1 MTTSTRRSRACA
13 LASALALATA
23 LCSQPA
29 RAADASPPTP
39 DADNG
44 IAEGSDIL
52 VTGTKANEIAPVT
65 ASLKQT
71 QPASIISRS
80 YIEDS
85 LPASAD
91 FNDIALISPSVSNA
105 GGENGVGLNES
116 KTTIRG
122 FQDGEYNITYDG
134 VPFGDT
140 NGPTHHSNTFFP
152 SNTIET
158 LVVDRGPGNASQLGE
173 STYGGNMN
181 LFSRETR
188 ADPSAEF
195 KAAYGSFDTL
205 LLRGLLQTG
214 AISKLNGTE
223 AVLSA
228 QYIRTDGRLS
238 LSGYNQKNIFG
249 KVVIPIGSSVHLSL
263 LSTYNKNHFFQPDKN
278 GVTLQQEGLY
288 GKYYNLNNDPTSE
301 SYWKYNRTTKTTD
314 FEIAKLDAEIAPS
327 TTFVNTA
334 YTYYYDNETLSGSS
348 ATTIPVSAGGL
359 PTTVTLSDA
368 PGTKAVPGVPGYTK
382 TNKYRVWGDIP
393 KGRFDFGF
401 GTLTAGLWIERAD
414 TFRQQTDVDLVTGD
428 FNYVEKT
435 IKLPNGNPNP
445 LGAPGYVKFNQ
456 NSGFNHT
463 EEFVELEL
471 RPLPGLTIT
480 PGYKHVDFNLEI
492 NAEYNQT
499 TRIPQD
505 ISKTYTKDLPFA
517 TINYLITPRLSVYG
531 QYAQGMAVPILGDLY
546 VNNPSLSSIEPQTST
561 NYQAGAVYHGDRLS
575 IDADVYYIKI
585 NNKIEQETVID
596 DTGTSQSAYFNAGKV
611 LYKGVEGQVTYALHG
626 GFAVF
631 ANGSINYA
639 KEVGTHNPVSN
650 APKST
655 AAAGLL
661 YKHGPIRLSL
671 IDKWTGPQYATSEAL
686 DPTQTFFVLQRSVRI
701 SPYNDTILAAS
712 YEWRNL
718 RFGLNVTDLFDSK
731 KVENIGLSGNG
742 PSGNPVHGVNQ
753 TADQFYYQPG
763 RQVTGDVTVKF

>member
-1 MTTSTRRSRACA
+1 MTTSTRRLRACTI
-13 LASALALATA
+13 ASALALATA
-23 LCSQPA
+23 LSSHAAC
-29 RAADASPPTP
+29 AADAPPPPAT
-39 DADNG
+39 DNG

-65 ASLKQT
+65 ASLQQT

-80 YIEDS
+80 FIEDS

-91 FNDIALISPSVSNA
+91 VNDIALISPSVSNA

-173 STYGGNMN
+173 ATYGGNMN

-195 KAAYGSFDTL
+195 KGTYGSFDTY
-205 LLRGLLQTG
+205 LLRGLLQSG
-214 AISKLNGTE
+214 AIDKLNGTE
-223 AVLSA
+223 AVLSG
-228 QYIRTDGRLS
+228 QYIKTDGRLS
-238 LSGYNQKNIFG
+238 LSGYNQKNLFG
-249 KVVIPIGSSVHLSL
+249 KVVIPIASNVHLSF

-278 GVTLQQEGLY
+278 GVTLQQQGLF
-288 GKYYNLNNDPTSE
+288 GKYYNLNNDPTSQ
-301 SYWKYNRTTKTTD
+301 SYYKYNVTTKTTD
-314 FEIAKLDAEIAPS
+314 FEIIKLDAQIAPGTS
-327 TTFVNTA
+327 FVNTA

-348 ATTIPVSAGGL
+348 ATTIPFSAGG
-359 PTTVTLSDA
+359 PAQTVTLA
-368 PGTKAVPGVPGYTK
+368 PGAKAVPGVPGYTK

-393 KGRFDFGF
+393 KARVDFGF
-401 GTLTAGLWIERAD
+401 GTLTAGIWIERAD
-414 TFRQQTDVDLVTGD
+414 TFRQQTDVDLVTGN
-428 FNYVEKT
+428 FNYVEKKVT
-435 IKLPNGNPNP
+435 DPATGLVTP
-445 LGAPGYVKFNQ
+445 LYVKFNQ

-463 EEFVELEL
+463 EEFTELEL

-480 PGYKHVDFNLEI
+480 PGYKHVDFNLQI
-492 NAEYNQT
+492 NAQYNQT
-499 TRIPQD
+499 TRIPQN
-505 ISKTYTKDLPFA
+505 ISKSYRKDLPFA

-546 VNNPSLSSIEPQTST
+546 VNNPSLSSIQPQTST
-561 NYQAGAVYHGDRLS
+561 NYQAGAVYHGERLS
-575 IDADVYYIKI
+575 LDADVYYIKI
-585 NNKIEQETVID
+585 NNKIQQEAVPD
-596 DTGTSQSAYFNAGKV
+596 DTGIPQTAFFNEGRV
-611 LYKGVEGQVTYALHG
+611 LYKGVEGQATYALDG
-626 GFAVF
+626 GIAVF

-639 KEVGTHNPVSN
+639 KEAGTHNPVSN

-655 AAAGLL
+655 AAAGVL
-661 YKHGPIRLSL
+661 YKHGPIRFSL

-686 DPTQTFFVLQRSVRI
+686 DATQTFFMLQRAVRI
-701 SPYNDTILAAS
+701 SPYNTTILSAS
-712 YEWRNL
+712 YQWRNL
-718 RFGLNVTDLFDSK
+718 RFGLDVTDLFNSR

-742 PSGNPVHGVNQ
+742 PSDNMVHGVNR

-763 RQVTGDVTVKF
+763 RQVSGDITVKF

>member
-1 MTTSTRRSRACA
+1 MMTSTRRLRACT

-23 LCSQPA
+23 LSSQTVH
-29 RAADASPPTP
+29 AADKATPPAT
-39 DADNG
+39 DND
-44 IAEGSDIL
+44 IAEGSAIV
-52 VTGTKANEIAPVT
+52 VTGTRANELAPVT
-65 ASLKQT
+65 ASLKET
-71 QPASIISRS
+71 QPASIVSRS
-80 YIEDS
+80 FIEDS

-91 FNDIALISPSVSNA
+91 FNDIALISPSVANS

-195 KAAYGSFDTL
+195 KGTYGSFNTYMF
-205 LLRGLLQTG
+205 RGLLQSG
-214 AISKLNGTE
+214 AIDKLNGTE
-223 AVLSA
+223 AVVSA

-249 KVVIPIGSSVHLSL
+249 KVVIPLASNVHLTL

-278 GVTLQQEGLY
+278 GVTLAQEALY
-288 GKYYNLNNDPTSE
+288 GKYYNLNDDPTSQ
-301 SYWKYNRTTKTTD
+301 SYYKYNVTTKTTD
-314 FEIAKLDAEIAPS
+314 FEIAKLDAEIAPG
-327 TTFVNTA
+327 TTVVNTA

-348 ATTIPVSAGGL
+348 ATTIPASAGG
-359 PTTVTLSDA
+359 PQQTVTLSGA

-393 KGRFDFGF
+393 KARFDFGF
-401 GTLTAGLWIERAD
+401 GALTTGIWIEKAD
-414 TFRQQTDVDLVTGD
+414 TFRQQTDVDLVTGG
-428 FNYVEKT
+428 FNYVEKKVT
-435 IKLPNGNPNP
+435 NPVT
-445 LGAPGYVKFNQ
+445 GAATPQYIKFNQ

-463 EEFVELEL
+463 EEFAELEL

-492 NAEYNQT
+492 DATYNQT

-505 ISKTYTKDLPFA
+505 ISKTYKKDLPFA
-517 TINYLITPRLSVYG
+517 TINYAITPRLSVYG
-531 QYAQGMAVPILGDLY
+531 QFAKGMAVPILGDLY
-546 VNNPSLSSIEPQTST
+546 VNNPSLSSIQPQTST
-561 NYQAGAVYHGDRLS
+561 NYQTGAIYHGERLS
-575 IDADVYYIKI
+575 LDADVYYIKI
-585 NNKIEQETVID
+585 NNKIQQETVID
-596 DTGTSQSAYFNAGKV
+596 DTGTSQTAYFNAGRV
-611 LYKGVEGQVTYALHG
+611 LYKGIEGQATYALPG
-626 GFAVF
+626 GIAVF
-631 ANGSINYA
+631 ANGSLNYA
-639 KEVGTHNPVSN
+639 KEAGTHNPVSN

-655 AAAGLL
+655 AAAGVL
-661 YKHGPIRLSL
+661 YKHGPIRFSL

-701 SPYNDTILAAS
+701 SPYNTTILAAS
-712 YEWRNL
+712 YQWRNL
-718 RFGLNVTDLFDSK
+718 RFGLNVTDLFNSK
-731 KVENIGLSGNG
+731 RVENIGLSGNG
-742 PSGNPVHGVNQ
+742 PSGNLVHGVNQ

-763 RQVTGDVTVKF
+763 RQVSGDITVKF

>member
-1 MTTSTRRSRACA
+1 MKTSFRRAHASPFASVFA
-13 LASALALATA
+13 LAIALSAQA
-23 LCSQPA
+23 A
-29 RAADASPPTP
+29 RAEDAPASPPG
-39 DADNG
+39 NG

-65 ASLKQT
+65 ASLKET

-80 YIEDS
+80 FIEDS

-195 KAAYGSFDTL
+195 KAAYGSYDTL
-205 LLRGLLQTG
+205 LLRGLLQSG
-214 AISKLNGTE
+214 AIDKLNGTE

-228 QYIRTDGRLS
+228 QYVRTDGRLS

-249 KVVIPIGSSVHLSL
+249 KVVIPIGTSVHLSL

-301 SYWKYNRTTKTTD
+301 NYWKYNRTTKTTD
-314 FEIAKLDAEIAPS
+314 FEIAKLDAEIAS
-327 TTFVNTA
+327 GTTFVNTA

-348 ATTIPVSAGGL
+348 ATTIPVSAGGA
-359 PTTVTLSDA
+359 PTTVTLA
-368 PGTKAVPGVPGYTK
+368 PGATSVPGVPGYTK
-382 TNKYRVWGDIP
+382 TNRYRVWGDIP

-401 GTLTAGLWIERAD
+401 GSLTAGLWIERAD
-414 TFRQQTDVDLVTGD
+414 TFRQQTDVDLATGD
-428 FNYVEKT
+428 FNYVEKKVT
-435 IKLPNGNPNP
+435 NPVT
-445 LGAPGYVKFNQ
+445 GAKTPQYVKFNQ

-492 NAEYNQT
+492 NAAYNQT
-499 TRIPQD
+499 TRYAQS

-517 TINYLITPRLSVYG
+517 TINYSINPRLSVYG

-561 NYQAGAVYHGDRLS
+561 NYQAGAVYHGERLS
-575 IDADVYYIKI
+575 LDADVYYIKI

-596 DTGTSQSAYFNAGKV
+596 DTGTAQSAYFNAGKV
-611 LYKGVEGQVTYALHG
+611 IYKGVEGQVTYALHG

-639 KEVGTHNPVSN
+639 KEAGTRNPVSN
-650 APKST
+650 SPKST
-655 AAAGLL
+655 AAAGVL
-661 YKHGPIRLSL
+661 YKHGPIRFSL
-671 IDKWTGPQYATSEAL
+671 IDKWTGPQYATSESL

-718 RFGLNVTDLFDSK
+718 RFGLNVTDLFNSK
-731 KVENIGLSGNG
+731 KVENLGLSGNG
-742 PSGNPVHGVNQ
+742 PKGNLLHGVNQ

-763 RQVTGDVTVKF
+763 RQVTGDITVKF